1 MQLILKMHLK
11 HELCN
16 NVMDYIP
23 EAIQVP
29 A

>member
-1 MQLILKMHLK
+1 MQLILKVHLK
-11 HELCN
+11 YELCN
-16 NVMDYIP
+16 NVMDYTP

>member
-1 MQLILKMHLK
+1 MQLILKVHLK
-11 HELCN
+11 YELCN

>member
-1 MQLILKMHLK
+1 MQLILKMYLK
-11 HELCN
+11 YELCN
-16 NVMDYIP
+16 NVVDYIP